1 MVDDIDKRIIDD
13 LMAEEESLRF
23 DDWLKEYK
31 AKYPKRDAKTPRGRS
46 YKERY

>member
-31 AKYPKRDAKTPRGRS
+31 AKYPNSLLKIYHTIYLSD
-46 YKERY
+46 